1 MATKAKSVF
10 ICQSCGSRFPKW
22 VGRCTGCGEWESV
35 VEEVESSDAGKGR
48 SSLSAGAPPTPVTEV
63 AWEDQERRR
72 SRFTEFDHIL
82 GGGIVPG
89 SLTLIGGDPGIGKS
103 TLMLQVSHS
112 LSEKGHTVLYASGEE
127 SAAQIKLRAKR
138 LRAES
143 DNLLLYPENDLS
155 LILAQMEKL
164 RPDLTVIDSI
174 QTVYRP
180 DLPSAPGSVGQ
191 VRECA
196 AEIMKRAKS
205 LGTPV
210 FLVGHVTKEGA
221 IAGPRVLEHIVDTV
235 LYFEGDRNNL
245 HRILRVIKNRFGASN
260 EIAVFE
266 MRGSGLSEVSNP
278 SEIFLSDRGE
288 KRVGSVVACA
298 MEGTRPLLLEIQAL
312 SSRMIFNYPQRV
324 VSGMDVKRLSLICAV
339 LERIAEYPLS
349 QHDIFLSVAGGLTAD
364 EPAMDLPAAAA
375 VISSFINRPVPAK
388 TCVLGEIGLS
398 GEIRSV
404 GFMETR
410 LREAQKLGFNRLIIP
425 AGNAAHLAANPS
437 LEVHGAADVVS
448 AMRILFAGG

>member
-1 MATKAKSVF
+1 MATKVKTVF
-10 ICQSCGSRFPKW
+10 VCQSCGSRFPKW
-22 VGRCTGCGEWESV
+22 IGKCTGCGEWESV
-35 VEEVESSDAGKGR
+35 VEEVEAADPGKGR
-48 SSLSAGAPPTPVTEV
+48 SSISAGSPPTPVTQV
-63 AWEDQERRR
+63 VWDDQERHHT
-72 SRFTEFDHIL
+72 RFTEFDHIL

-89 SLTLIGGDPGIGKS
+89 SQTLIGGDPGIGKS

-112 LSEKGHTVLYASGEE
+112 LAEKGHTVLYASGEE

-138 LRAES
+138 LKAES

-155 LILAQMEKL
+155 LILAQMEKI
-164 RPDLTVIDSI
+164 RPHLTVIDSI

-196 AEIMKRAKS
+196 AEIMKKAKS

-210 FLVGHVTKEGA
+210 FLVGHVTKDGA

-266 MRGSGLSEVSNP
+266 MRGSGLAEVHNP
-278 SEIFLSDRGE
+278 SEIFLSERGE

-298 MEGTRPLLLEIQAL
+298 MEGTRPMLLEIQAL
-312 SSRMIFNYPQRV
+312 SSKMIFNYPQRV
-324 VSGMDVKRLSLICAV
+324 VSGMDPKRLSLICAV
-339 LERIAEYPLS
+339 LERLADYPLS
-349 QHDIFLSVAGGLTAD
+349 EHDVFLSVAGGLTAD

-375 VISSFINRPVPAK
+375 VISSFINKPVPAK

-410 LREAQKLGFNRLIIP
+410 VREAQKLGFNNLVIP
-425 AGNAAHLAANPS
+425 AGNAKTIANNPS
-437 LEVHGAADVVS
+437 IEVRGAGDIS
-448 AMRILFAGG
+448 AALRILFSNG